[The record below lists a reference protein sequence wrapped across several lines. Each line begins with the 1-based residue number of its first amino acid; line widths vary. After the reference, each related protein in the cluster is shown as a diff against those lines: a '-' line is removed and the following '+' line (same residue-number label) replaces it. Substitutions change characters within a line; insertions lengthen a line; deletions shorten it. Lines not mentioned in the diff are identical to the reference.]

1 VYWSDQWGPLLCL
14 FKRCVI
20 IYILKVSCID
30 ISGQVHRA
38 LLYSV
43 EGIFKTPGFKTG
55 AFSKANWGD
64 YSTQS
69 AHGETTIKRASVF
82 LKRITTLKDQQW
94 DDIYKAALATQEHSK
109 PGDVGEHG
117 RSGDDGSTGEE
128 SSEDDSELFDP
139 LYDGSPSPSCS
150 GQVSE
155 EV

>member
-1 VYWSDQWGPLLCL
+1 L
-14 FKRCVI
+14 
-20 IYILKVSCID
+20 
-30 ISGQVHRA
+30 GQVHRA

-64 YSTQS
+64 YNIQS

-94 DDIYKAALATQEHSK
+94 DVIYKAALATQEHNKS
-109 PGDVGEHG
+109 GDMGEHRC
-117 RSGDDGSTGEE
+117 RSDDGSTGEE
-128 SSEDDSELFDP
+128 SSDNDDEIFDP

-150 GQVSE
+150 SQVSE